1 MQDSRV
7 SVLLDKM
14 VQLKDISQDNSTS
27 VLDRHVLLSK
37 KVESN
42 LCVCVCVCVRACN
55 KLSFS
60 FNTSELVTTE
70 IFSKE
75 AKQLLNENMGD
86 LGA

>member
-1 MQDSRV
+1 MSFFR
-7 SVLLDKM
+7 
-14 VQLKDISQDNSTS
+14 
-27 VLDRHVLLSK
+27 K
-37 KVESN
+37 KWKATCV
-42 LCVCVCVCVRACN
+42 CVCVCVCVRACN

-75 AKQLLNENMGD
+75 AKQLLNENVGD

>member
-37 KVESN
+37 KVESD
-42 LCVCVCVCVRACN
+42 LCVCVCVCVRAR
-55 KLSFS
+55 
-60 FNTSELVTTE
+60 V
-70 IFSKE
+70 
-75 AKQLLNENMGD
+75 
-86 LGA
+86 